1 MLYMQGSEDHYYV
14 DVKDEIVRGSMVLND
29 GKLCWPPNP
38 PIPMAAPQ
46 YNNGQNGIF
55 EILDIFNLGARNPN
69 AIQNRNTVGA
79 RNRNTQ
85 NQMAFKIRTLM
96 GRFLN
101 RMFGTIAIHRYR
113 HLWN

>member
-1 MLYMQGSEDHYYV
+1 MYASNISKFMLYMQGSEDHYYV

-55 EILDIFNLGARNPN
+55 EILDIFNTVNTLGGSKSECHSKSEYSWGSKSEHSKPN
-69 AIQNRNTVGA
+69 GIQN
-79 RNRNTQ
+79 Q
-85 NQMAFKIRTLM
+85 NVN
-96 GRFLN
+96 G
-101 RMFGTIAIHRYR
+101 
-113 HLWN
+113 